1 MVGYI
6 IFSPDK
12 NINTYKLH
20 RINNI
25 LCKRLLFNKI
35 HNRFKKE
42 LSKEEIIKNY
52 NIKDEELE
60 KIEDNKNIII
70 IPMLELNE
78 EQLKTYLSLF
88 ENELEQLDKY
98 SEILSMIIYNQV
110 SAEKLTIKKELNI
123 ILEKI
128 SNYWEDTYNLI
139 YDNNKRFLSRKFRCI
154 QGENQADVD
163 YLREI
168 NDTRYSNIKDEKKY
182 YINSVSNFTNSDVLL
197 IYNNI
202 PSDYLKYMFVCNLLS
217 ARTHSHL
224 ILNNNDL
231 LEILQPMFEKYKI
244 VFKYLIGYG
253 WLSLRL
259 QENNKKFI
267 KDNDVFVLD
276 IDTANKLPIY
286 PFTYEDINQNPYAS
300 ILINK
305 DNLDLKNNCL
315 SLNMMKDYTKYYGV
329 CDSVEFKRRLN
340 IFINSVN
347 HDGILQYIDW
357 NNCVITGSAMT
368 ACAMKY
374 NPLFDLC
381 KLNNN
386 QNNQNN
392 QSNNILTDADLN
404 NFFFH
409 YYSES
414 DVDIVVK
421 SRNMFI
427 ENSYLDIVDK
437 LNINLNNNNY
447 KTEVTC
453 VRNGA
458 IMMSNEFIEYE
469 LENISKILENPNIT
483 VNSFK
488 RSFNLENIKI
498 KEYFYNKYYINFKD
512 EHVKVVDNLAKSE
525 NIIYKKYLEKCKP
538 EELRIHTLNY
548 QMDESEQKK
557 LDFEK
562 YIYLDDI
569 NKDNIE
575 KDSNNKKLVCIVSDT
590 IRYQLKMNNARTLE
604 IFKGRGENHF
614 STISRFHMDF
624 VRAYWNGKTVKCLP
638 SFITSMM
645 LQLSTDYKY
654 FASVRSPID
663 IINKYRSRGFGIILN
678 KGEKSDMSW
687 YNNEWSPSNENNKWK
702 KVLTISTMFGAKDSN
717 NGLFKYSKITQN
729 LPDDC
734 YQITKHITTETFYD
748 AFSSFINDQNQK
760 PEIINLIKHKSIADN
775 GSINKL
781 DRYIYK
787 FAYDIIN
794 SQAFF

>member
-1 MVGYI
+1 MVAYI
-6 IFSPDK
+6 IFRQDINNYGLY
-12 NINTYKLH
+12 NIS
-20 RINNI
+20 NI
-25 LCKRLLFNKI
+25 LCKKLLYNKL
-35 HNRFKKE
+35 HNKFKKE
-42 LSKEEIIKNY
+42 LKKEDIKTNFKLLD
-52 NIKDEELE
+52 NELEELE
-60 KIEDNKNIII
+60 KLEDYKLITI
-70 IPMLELNE
+70 IPMLELN
-78 EQLKTYLSLF
+78 QNQVKIYLKLF
-88 ENELEQLDKY
+88 ENESEQLDKY
-98 SEILSMIIYNQV
+98 SEMLSMIIYNQLLP
-110 SAEKLTIKKELNI
+110 EKLTIKRELNN

-128 SNYWEDTYNLI
+128 SNYWEDSYNLN
-139 YDNNKRFLSRKFRCI
+139 YENNKRFLFRKFKCI
-154 QGENQADVD
+154 LGDNQADVD

-168 NDTRYSNIKDEKKY
+168 NYKHSESNIKIVNEKKY
-182 YINSVSNFTNSDVLL
+182 YINSTSNFTNSDVLL

-224 ILNNNDL
+224 ILNNKDL

-253 WLSLRL
+253 WLSLKL

-267 KDNDVFVLD
+267 KDDDVYVLD

-286 PFTYEDINQNPYAS
+286 PFTYEDINQNPYAC
-300 ILINK
+300 ILIDK
-305 DNLDLKNNCL
+305 ENLDLKNNCL
-315 SLNMMKDYTKYYGV
+315 GLNMMKDYKKYYGV
-329 CDSVEFKRRLN
+329 CDSIEFKRRLN

-357 NNCVITGSAMT
+357 DNCVITGSAMT

-374 NPLFDLC
+374 NPLIDLC
-381 KLNNN
+381 KLNN
-386 QNNQNN
+386 QN
-392 QSNNILTDADLN
+392 SNILTDADLN

-409 YYSES
+409 YYSDS

-437 LNINLNNNNY
+437 LNINLNDNNY
-447 KTEVTC
+447 NTEVTC

-469 LENISKILENPNIT
+469 LDNIRKILENPNIT

-498 KEYFYNKYYINFKD
+498 KEYFYNKYYIGFKD
-512 EHVKVVDNLAKSE
+512 EHIKVVDSLGKSN
-525 NIIYKKYLEKCKP
+525 NIIYKKYLEKCTP
-538 EELRIHTLNY
+538 EELRIHILNY
-548 QMDESEQKK
+548 QMDEVDQKK

-562 YIYLDDI
+562 YIYLDNIIKDDI
-569 NKDNIE
+569 NKDT
-575 KDSNNKKLVCIVSDT
+575 NNKKLVCIVSDN
-590 IRYQLKMNNARTLE
+590 IRYQLKMYNARTLE

-624 VRAYWNGKTVKCLP
+624 VRAFWNGKTVKCLP

-654 FASVRSPID
+654 FASLRSPID

-678 KGEKSDMSW
+678 KAEKSDMSS
-687 YNNEWSPSNENNKWK
+687 YNSEWSSNENNKWK
-702 KVLTISTMFGAKDSN
+702 KVLTYATMFGAKDSN
-717 NGLFKYSKITQN
+717 NGLFKFSKITQN

-734 YQITKHITTETFYD
+734 YQITKHETTETFND
-748 AFSSFINDQNQK
+748 AFSSFTYDQNQK
-760 PEIINLIKHKSIADN
+760 PEILKLLKHKAIADN
-775 GSINKL
+775 GFINKL

-787 FAYDIIN
+787 FSLDTYE
-794 SQAFF
+794 

>member
-1 MVGYI
+1 MVAYV
-6 IFSPDK
+6 IFTKDSSDYELFK
-12 NINTYKLH
+12 
-20 RINNI
+20 INNI
-25 LCKRLLFNKI
+25 ICKKLLYNKV
-35 HNRFKKE
+35 HNNFKQE
-42 LSKEEIIKNY
+42 ISKENLKNSFKLSD
-52 NIKDEELE
+52 IHLEELQ
-60 KIEDNKNIII
+60 KIEDSKIITI

-78 EQLKTYLSLF
+78 EQLKSYLKLF
-88 ENELEQLDKY
+88 EDESEKLDKY
-98 SEILSMIIYNQV
+98 SELLSMIIYNQL
-110 SAEKLTIKKELNI
+110 SPEKLTIKKELNS
-123 ILEKI
+123 ILESI
-128 SNYWEDTYNLI
+128 SNYWENSYNLQH
-139 YDNNKRFLSRKFRCI
+139 DNNKRFTFRKFKCI
-154 QGENQADVD
+154 LDNKADVD

-168 NDTRYSNIKDEKKY
+168 NDTQYSNIKDEKKY
-182 YINSVSNFTNSDVLL
+182 YINYISNFTNSDVLL

-217 ARTHSHL
+217 ARSHSHL
-224 ILNNNDL
+224 ILNNKDL

-244 VFKYLIGYG
+244 IFKYLIGYG
-253 WLSLRL
+253 WLSLKL

-267 KDNDVFVLD
+267 KDDDVYVFD
-276 IDTANKLPIY
+276 IDTAAKLPIY
-286 PFTYEDINQNPYAS
+286 PFTYEDINQNPYAC
-300 ILINK
+300 ILIDNE
-305 DNLDLKNNCL
+305 NLDLKNNCL

-329 CDSVEFKRRLN
+329 CDSIEFRRRLN
-340 IFINSVN
+340 IFINGVN
-347 HDGILQYIDW
+347 HDGILEFIDW
-357 NNCVITGSAMT
+357 DKCVITGSAMT

-381 KLNNN
+381 KLNNI
-386 QNNQNN
+386 NNQN
-392 QSNNILTDADLN
+392 NNILTDADLN

-437 LNINLNNNNY
+437 LNINLNDNNY

-469 LENISKILENPNIT
+469 LENIRKILENPNIT

-498 KEYFYNKYYINFKD
+498 KEYFYNKYYINFKY
-512 EHVKVVDNLAKSE
+512 EHVKIVDNLGKSD
-525 NIIYKKYLEKCKP
+525 NIIYKKYLENCTP

-562 YIYLDDI
+562 YIYLDEI
-569 NKDNIE
+569 SKDNNE
-575 KDSNNKKLVCIVSDT
+575 KDSNKKLVCIVSDS
-590 IRYQLKMNNARTLE
+590 IRYQLKIQNARTLE
-604 IFKGRGENHF
+604 IFKGRNENHF

-624 VRAYWNGKTVKCLP
+624 VRAFWNGKTVKCLP

-654 FASVRSPID
+654 FASLRSPID

-678 KGEKSDMSW
+678 KAEKSDMTY
-687 YNNEWSPSNENNKWK
+687 YNNEWSTSNENNKWK
-702 KVLTISTMFGAKDSN
+702 KVLTPSTMFGAKDSN
-717 NGLFKYSKITQN
+717 NGLFKFSKITQN

-734 YQITKHITTETFYD
+734 YQITKHETTETFD
-748 AFSSFINDQNQK
+748 LAFSSLTNDQNQK
-760 PEIINLIKHKSIADN
+760 PEMIKLIRHKAIADN

-787 FAYDIIN
+787 FGYDSIN
-794 SQAFF
+794 NPIFF